1 MNRSRVGGTFDF
13 QKKVCQLGATLEIS
27 TRPCCHERAVRLRGA
42 QARATGK
49 VARQTSEIEQ
59 ALFLHRGGCHRA
71 RGRSDSRG
79 HPLGGEGHLSAGL
92 ISAILGGVV
101 VVSAAVGKLFKFHEN
116 WLHYR
121 ALVEAV
127 AREKELYSAGAGDY
141 AAIDATERD
150 RLLVERVENLLANK
164 TAQFLDTHKRTGEN
178 DTSD

>member
-1 MNRSRVGGTFDF
+1 VDKWLFYA
-13 QKKVCQLGATLEIS
+13 VEVATLLAGAAIPVVNLS
-27 TRPCCHERAVRLRGA
+27 TVKDLHL
-42 QARATGK
+42 TG
-49 VARQTSEIEQ
+49 V
-59 ALFLHRGGCHRA
+59 L
-71 RGRSDSRG
+71 
-79 HPLGGEGHLSAGL
+79 
-92 ISAILGGVV
+92 SAILGGIV

-164 TAQFLDTHKRTGEN
+164 TARFLETQKPTGEN
-178 DTSD
+178 NTSD

>member
-1 MNRSRVGGTFDF
+1 MTAQSDYVERRLEPQEKWHDKRAKLNKRCFYTAEVAT
-13 QKKVCQLGATLEIS
+13 VLAGAAIPVVTLW
-27 TRPCCHERAVRLRGA
+27 AVKDTYL
-42 QARATGK
+42 
-49 VARQTSEIEQ
+49 
-59 ALFLHRGGCHRA
+59 
-71 RGRSDSRG
+71 
-79 HPLGGEGHLSAGL
+79 AGV

-116 WLHYR
+116 WLLYR

-141 AAIDATERD
+141 SGIDATERD